1 MSDYDKPTELYDPN
15 RHGGKAPGGK
25 GVHRKTEALTPKGPR
40 IIAMLVGLEG
50 APGIAGQ
57 IFRLDTAE
65 GTMIGR
71 DYECDIVVD
80 EPAVSRQHAKVKLEE
95 VEKGRLQFFI
105 QDLATENGTVVN
117 GQKVIKHY
125 LNENDRI
132 TLGRATL
139 VFKMIDDSSG
149 A

>member
-1 MSDYDKPTELYDPN
+1 MSEFDKPTELYDPN
-15 RHGGKAPGGK
+15 RREGFMPGVG
-25 GVHRKTEALTPKGPR
+25 RPQMTEVLEPKGPR
-40 IIAMLVGLEG
+40 LIAMLVGLEG
-50 APGIAGQ
+50 APGIAGHV
-57 IFRLDTAE
+57 FRLSTVAA
-65 GTMIGR
+65 TTLGR
-71 DYECDIVVD
+71 DYECDIVID
-80 EPAVSRQHAKVKLEE
+80 EPAVSRQHAKVKLDE

-139 VFKMIDDSSG
+139 IFKIIDPSAG
-149 A
+149 V

>member
-1 MSDYDKPTELYDPN
+1 MSDFDNKPTEMYDPK
-15 RHGGKAPGGK
+15 RHGKMPSGG
-25 GVHRKTEALTPKGPR
+25 GARKTEALRPKGPR
-40 IIAMLVGLEG
+40 ILAMLVGLDG

-57 IFRLDTAE
+57 IFRLDTLEA
-65 GTMIGR
+65 TTIGR

-80 EPAVSRQHAKVKLEE
+80 EPAVSRRHATVKLEE
-95 VEKGRLQFFI
+95 IDKGRMQFFI

-139 VFKMIDDSSG
+139 VFKVIDDT
-149 A
+149 AA